1 MSEAPVLV
9 QVRRSD
15 LVESEHRGHVVIVDA
30 EGRVRAALG
39 DPDVVIY
46 PRSAVKPLQAV
57 AMLEAGLGVDG
68 SDLALSAASH
78 SGEPFHVVAVRSM
91 LAAVDLDEGFLQC
104 PPDLPAGEQA
114 RTAHLAA
121 GGGPQRVLM
130 NCSGKHAAMLRT
142 CVVNGWPL
150 DSYLD
155 PQHRLQEHIRATIA
169 GLADCEP
176 GPPSVDGCGAPLWPL
191 PLVGLARAMSAV
203 LDRPAGARVA
213 SAMRAYPEFS
223 GGTTRDV
230 TQLMRGLPGVVAK
243 DGAESVQAMVAE
255 TERGWFGVALKV
267 LDGSERARPVVAAA
281 ALRALGLDSPVLTEL
296 AEAPIL
302 GGGRRV
308 GAVQPSALLA
318 GMTVM

>member
-1 MSEAPVLV
+1 VSEAPVLV

-46 PRSAVKPLQAV
+46 PRSAVKPLQAL
-57 AMLEAGLGVDG
+57 AMLEAGLDVDG

-78 SGEPFHVVAVRSM
+78 SGEPFHAAAVRSM

-155 PQHRLQEHIRATIA
+155 PQHRLQERIRATIA

-191 PLVGLARAMSAV
+191 PLVGLARAMAAV
-203 LDRPAGARVA
+203 LGRPAGARVA
-213 SAMRAYPEFS
+213 SAMRAFPEFS

-255 TERGWFGVALKV
+255 TERGRFGVALKV

-302 GGGRRV
+302 GAGRRV